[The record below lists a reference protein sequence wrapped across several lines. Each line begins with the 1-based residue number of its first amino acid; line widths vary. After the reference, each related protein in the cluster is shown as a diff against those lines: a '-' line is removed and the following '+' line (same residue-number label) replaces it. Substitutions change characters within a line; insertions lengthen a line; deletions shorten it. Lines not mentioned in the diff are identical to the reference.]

1 MSRKSILAL
10 FVLALALDFFQ
21 GSQAAQSAAI
31 FSDDF
36 ESGNFDAWSAE
47 QTDSGDL
54 SVTARAALEGGRGMR
69 VRIDDNTPIFVQD
82 GSPAGE
88 NSYRANFIFDPNSI
102 SMGNGDAHA
111 IFLGQDLNAIPV
123 AALRV
128 QFRKV
133 ESGYELRAGARQ
145 DDMTWVNTQW
155 SSITDQSHEVEVEWD
170 ASEAEGINNGQLTLS
185 IDSVVVD
192 DVVGIDNATFRI
204 DRVRL
209 GAVSGIDNTTR
220 GVYFFDLFESFN

>member
-1 MSRKSILAL
+1 MLRKSIIAL
-10 FVLALALDFFQ
+10 FVFALALDFFQ
-21 GSQAAQSAAI
+21 GSQAARSAAI

-36 ESGNFDAWSAE
+36 ESGNFNAWSAE

-54 SVTARAALEGGRGMR
+54 AVTTRSALEGSRGLR
-69 VRIDDNTPIFVQD
+69 VRIDDNTPIFVED
-82 GSPAGE
+82 SSPAGE
-88 NSYRANFIFDPNSI
+88 NSYKANFLFDPNSI
-102 SMGNGDAHA
+102 GMGSGDTHL

-128 QFRKV
+128 QFRRAD
-133 ESGYELRAGARQ
+133 SGYQLRAGARR
-145 DDMTWVNTQW
+145 DDMTWINTQW
-155 SSITDQSHEVEVEWD
+155 SPITDQSHEIEVEWD

-185 IDSVVVD
+185 IDSVIVD
-192 DVVGIDNATFRI
+192 DVVGIDNDTFRI

-209 GAVSGIDNTTR
+209 GAVSGIDDTTR